1 MKEIIRNAIGYR
13 FIGEATMHFQ
23 YEVVAPVPATSLA
36 PPQAAPSDASLD
48 LLRQLLEV
56 QREQLTLQ
64 RAALAAQDGS
74 ARWKSFLARWQH
86 EFPDMAGSCRQVLP
100 LLERSYL
107 RLLEELARQ
116 VQSEDGGGIDDDFS
130 LNEFLDR
137 YGMRLAQLGTIL
149 GLVGAL
155 AEGGKVEGG

>member
-1 MKEIIRNAIGYR
+1 MKEIICSVIGSR

-23 YEVVAPVPATSLA
+23 YEVVAPVSATSLA
-36 PPQAAPSDASLD
+36 PPQVPPSDASLD
-48 LLRQLLEV
+48 LLRQILEV

-74 ARWKSFLARWQH
+74 ARWKTFLARWQH
-86 EFPDMAGSCRQVLP
+86 EFPDTASSCRQILP
-100 LLERSYL
+100 HLERSYL

-116 VQSEDGGGIDDDFS
+116 VQSEDGSGIDDDFS